1 MSGADRYDQS
11 VIQQIF
17 KVKKTLTE
25 MLRDRGYNTT
35 NDEWLLRE
43 SLETRDFIHH
53 YERQAQ
59 GGSKTFKE
67 GLSNT
72 YVKNSDKDSDKDH
85 DSSGKTR
92 LRVFFPET
100 PISGGKKT
108 AIGKDKIDRILKHMT
123 ENDITKVIIVTET
136 PLSPQAAGQLTNYP
150 AWTLEHFMYK
160 ELTYNLTKHFLVPEH
175 RLMSLPEITRFLDDN
190 ELDIENLP
198 VMSYQGPI
206 SRYYGSKPGDIF
218 EIKRFDISGSSMV
231 SDSVA
236 HRAVREIPLEMPVQ
250 KKMT

>member
-1 MSGADRYDQS
+1 MSGAGRYDQS

-35 NDEWLLRE
+35 NDERLLSE
-43 SLETRDFIHH
+43 STKIADFIYH

-59 GGSKTFKE
+59 DGSKTFKE

-72 YVKNSDKDSDKDH
+72 YVKDDDPT
-85 DSSGKTR
+85 GKTR

-198 VMSYQGPI
+198 VMSYQDPI

-231 SDSVA
+231 SDSIA

-250 KKMT
+250 KKMS

>member
-1 MSGADRYDQS
+1 MSRPSIYDQS
-11 VIQQIF
+11 VINQIF
-17 KVKKTLTE
+17 KVKRTLAE
-25 MLRDRGYNTT
+25 LLSDRGYNTT
-35 NDEWLLRE
+35 NDEWLLGE
-43 SLETRDFIHH
+43 STKIKDFIHH
-53 YERQAQ
+53 YEGTPQS
-59 GGSKTFKE
+59 GSKSFKDA
-67 GLSNT
+67 LSAT
-72 YVKNSDKDSDKDH
+72 YAKDDDPT
-85 DSSGKTR
+85 GKTR

-100 PISGGKKT
+100 PISGGRKT
-108 AIGKDKIDRILKHMT
+108 AIGKDSIERILKRMAGD
-123 ENDITKVIIVTET
+123 DITKVIIVTET
-136 PLSPQAAGQLTNYP
+136 QLSPQAAGQLNNYP

-160 ELTYNLTKHFLVPEH
+160 ELTYNLTKHFLTPEH

-190 ELDIENLP
+190 KLDIENLP
-198 VMSYQGPI
+198 VMSYQDPI